1 MTQLLKPGW
10 QVIENAVVIPP
21 VKAGRPRSGVFDA
34 AGTFC
39 ETSATML
46 SNRSLSRI
54 PELAAPARTERGTHF
69 YAGLGRSHFGHFL
82 LESATRFWTL
92 AHLDAMPRSAVFTA
106 MPGAD
111 LTASLNGPLL
121 DLYAS
126 LSGGMA
132 FQVVK
137 EPVRYK
143 RLIVP
148 TQGFGHGDWIAGT
161 KAFRQYIAQCYADEA
176 AAKGPKRLYIS
187 RSALRAPRQR
197 VDQEV
202 QIEEMM
208 QQAGYTVFHPQKHC
222 LADQIE
228 HYRAAHQIVG
238 GDGSAFHLL
247 AFVARPNLRIGLI
260 QRRNRP
266 EVIDLLTRQLQ
277 AFAGVTP
284 DTFDPT
290 LPLADQRA
298 LVPQGA
304 DAPTPIDLERLN
316 TALVKTGYL

>member
-21 VKAGRPRSGVFDA
+21 ATGGRPRSGVFDA
-34 AGTFC
+34 AGRFC

-46 SNRSLSRI
+46 SNRTLSRA
-54 PELAAPARTERGTHF
+54 PELADPVRTEPGTHF

-82 LESATRFWTL
+82 LESATRFWAL
-92 AHLDAMPRSAVFTA
+92 AHIETLPRSAVFTP

-111 LTASLNGPLL
+111 LAASLNGPLL

-137 EPVRYK
+137 EPVRFE

-148 TQGFGHGDWIAGT
+148 TQGFGHGDWITGT

-176 AAKGPKRLYIS
+176 AAAGPKRLYIS
-187 RSALRAPRQR
+187 RSALRAPKQR
-197 VDQEV
+197 VDQEL
-202 QIEEMM
+202 QLEDMM
-208 QQAGYTVFHPQKHC
+208 RQAGYTVFHPQRHC

-228 HYRAAHQIVG
+228 HYRAARQIVG

-247 AFVARPNLRIGLI
+247 AFVARADVRIGLI

-277 AFAGVTP
+277 AFASVTP
-284 DTFDPT
+284 ETFDPT

-304 DAPTPIDLERLN
+304 DAPTPIDLERLSAEL
-316 TALVKTGYL
+316 TKTGFL